1 MGIQIRGSP
10 NGPAAGSFD
19 VKFALKPWTMLA
31 AMVLMIELLTRP
43 ALLQAHEAAHQE
55 EERLP
60 TLGAAPDFA
69 LTSQDGAEVTLASL
83 RGKVVAVTFI
93 YTWCPDICPMLTD
106 KMARVQDALGPDFG
120 TRIAFVSITI
130 DPERDTPAVLKEY
143 ARSFKADFAGWS
155 FLTGEPAAV
164 LEVAHRYGVAVAK
177 AADGGVDHTLLTT
190 LIDRQGT
197 MRVQYLGYRFDEEE
211 FRRDLLSLV
220 NEP

>member
-1 MGIQIRGSP
+1 MR
-10 NGPAAGSFD
+10 AAL
-19 VKFALKPWTMLA
+19 ALVLA
-31 AMVLMIELLTRP
+31 LLTSP
-43 ALLQAHEAAHQE
+43 ALVQAHEAAHEE

-60 TLGAAPDFA
+60 AIGPAPDFA
-69 LTSQDGAEVTLASL
+69 LTSQDGAEATLGSL
-83 RGKVVAVTFI
+83 RGKVVAVAFI

-106 KMARVQDALGPDFG
+106 KMARVQDALGKDFG
-120 TRIAFVSITI
+120 TKVAFVSITI
-130 DPERDTPAVLKEY
+130 DPERDTPAALKEY
-143 ARSFKADFAGWS
+143 ARSFQANLAGWS

-177 AADGGVDHTLLTT
+177 QSDGAIDHTLLTT

-211 FRRDLLSLV
+211 FRRDLQSLV